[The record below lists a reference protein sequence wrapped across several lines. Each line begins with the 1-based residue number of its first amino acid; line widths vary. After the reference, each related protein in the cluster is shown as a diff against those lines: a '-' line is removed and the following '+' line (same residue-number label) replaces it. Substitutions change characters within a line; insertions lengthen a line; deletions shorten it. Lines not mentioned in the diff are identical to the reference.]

1 VSLYTI
7 LLFWIVC
14 LVLFRNQ
21 SISASAA
28 NGEENIVHL
37 YGTMLSQPTR
47 SVYWFCL
54 LNSIPLKFH
63 AVNLAKGEQK
73 SDEFTK
79 INPLQKVP
87 ALQFNGKSYFES
99 HNIIRFLA
107 YQFPVSTNWYPE
119 EFSIRSQID
128 TYLDWHHLNIRR
140 ACASLVFTE
149 YFLPLRGKQVD
160 EETLKPLRMDVIE
173 TLRKF
178 ESVFLGDTL
187 FIAGEDAS
195 IADIIAYNEI
205 IQMDLIDGDHRDPK
219 QFPILVDW
227 LYRMSHLPYHD
238 EVVDVITSILNT
250 TRRSKL

>member
-1 VSLYTI
+1 MIYSLNTF
-7 LLFWIVC
+7 LIVY
-14 LVLFRNQ
+14 
-21 SISASAA
+21 S
-28 NGEENIVHL
+28 
-37 YGTMLSQPTR
+37 
-47 SVYWFCL
+47 
-54 LNSIPLKFH
+54 
-63 AVNLAKGEQK
+63 
-73 SDEFTK
+73 
-79 INPLQKVP
+79 
-87 ALQFNGKSYFES
+87 S

-128 TYLDWHHLNIRR
+128 TYLDWYENLTLLYNFKIFTCYFYIIRHHLNIRR